1 MARKAVVATLDQTEI
16 GHAKQAI
23 QDLVKEILQK
33 LIAPSGPVK
42 VKVEAER
49 FFFPHGVELI
59 EVGATVGPKTT
70 PVFEFNLKIAGAAGV
85 PKASGLDVALK

>member
-33 LIAPSGPVK
+33 LIGSSGSVN
-42 VKVEAER
+42 VEAER

-59 EVGATVGPKTT
+59 EVGATVGPKST

-85 PKASGLDVALK
+85 HQASGLDTAPK

>member
-1 MARKAVVATLDQTEI
+1 MARNAVVKTMDQTEI
-16 GHAKQAI
+16 DRAKRAI
-23 QDLVKEILQK
+23 QDLVNEILQK
-33 LIAPSGPVK
+33 LIGSTGS

-70 PVFEFNLKIAGAAGV
+70 PIFEFKLKIAGAAGV
-85 PKASGLDVALK
+85 HQASSSETGTK